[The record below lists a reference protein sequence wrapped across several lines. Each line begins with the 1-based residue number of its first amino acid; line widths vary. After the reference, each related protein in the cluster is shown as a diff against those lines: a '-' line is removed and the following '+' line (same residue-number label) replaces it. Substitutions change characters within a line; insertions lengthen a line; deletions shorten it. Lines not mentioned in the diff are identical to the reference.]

1 VAFRDLHTI
10 GQLFAEYAAE
20 GRIEAAHY
28 DAYQRKLAY
37 KREWY
42 QFNRAR
48 VCAHQRAY
56 YRANQATISA
66 KDKARKNT
74 EAERAR
80 RRARHK
86 PGPSK
91 PSQRAWYERKK
102 AQKRAGARR

>member
-1 VAFRDLHTI
+1 MAFRDLHAI
-10 GQLFAEYAAE
+10 GQLFAEYAGE
-20 GRIEAAHY
+20 GRLEVAHY

-56 YRANQATISA
+56 YRANKATISA

-74 EAERAR
+74 EAERRR
-80 RRARHK
+80 RRAKHK

-102 AQKRAGARR
+102 AQRKAAA